1 MSSPASA
8 RQVYFSDV
16 FGVSTE
22 TLDEYGAFDIALVN
36 DLPLF
41 IDPFLLYDSEDAKY
55 RQLHDDIIHYLVFL
69 RDRVLE
75 RELTAGEL
83 SHWLFFP
90 EVRQNWLGFSK
101 TGNHGTGLGND
112 FARGLCRNLATVF
125 KNFGEETLT
134 HDSHLEK
141 LSLIDG
147 GVGRDHLSD
156 FTTNLTKLFLLE
168 YTQSFAKKHLSPG
181 RVHRFH
187 VAKVTFDY
195 ETRRWRGGHFDLPLF
210 NGDFVLLTPK
220 EILTRDEAWI
230 NHGDMV
236 ARFASIRDA
245 LPDAV
250 LRAQVNDHFFA
261 QINELSQAEERR
273 DAARA
278 TIARYPE
285 ILDYYIK
292 EKEES
297 APEAHSI
304 SNRKVHET
312 EVQFVENV
320 RTLVNDHL
328 LGGGFYELGDSYDES
343 LKRVAYLKHVIEDND
358 GYRLFYVDGKPI
370 KRESDLQ
377 TMFRLTWYETSFDV
391 NAEVNNGR
399 GPVDFKVSKG
409 RRNLS
414 LVEFKLASNTGLKR
428 NLENQVKIYERAN
441 AADKSIKVILHFN
454 EAELDKVMAILRSLN
469 LEGGEDII
477 LIDACYENKASA
489 SKARSH

>member
-220 EILTRDEAWI
+220 EMRPVMKRGLTMGTW
-230 NHGDMV
+230 
-236 ARFASIRDA
+236 
-245 LPDAV
+245 
-250 LRAQVNDHFFA
+250 LRALQASVTHFPMQCF
-261 QINELSQAEERR
+261 LRR
-273 DAARA
+273 SM
-278 TIARYPE
+278 TT
-285 ILDYYIK
+285 
-292 EKEES
+292 S
-297 APEAHSI
+297 
-304 SNRKVHET
+304 
-312 EVQFVENV
+312 
-320 RTLVNDHL
+320 
-328 LGGGFYELGDSYDES
+328 S
-343 LKRVAYLKHVIEDND
+343 LKSTNSRKPKSGEMRP
-358 GYRLFYVDGKPI
+358 GQRLPGTLRF
-370 KRESDLQ
+370 S
-377 TMFRLTWYETSFDV
+377 TTTS
-391 NAEVNNGR
+391 
-399 GPVDFKVSKG
+399 
-409 RRNLS
+409 RRR
-414 LVEFKLASNTGLKR
+414 K
-428 NLENQVKIYERAN
+428 
-441 AADKSIKVILHFN
+441 
-454 EAELDKVMAILRSLN
+454 
-469 LEGGEDII
+469 
-477 LIDACYENKASA
+477 KAPP
-489 SKARSH
+489 RPTR